1 MKEPK
6 IPTNAHETVL
16 ATVDHA
22 QWKHDPIDF
31 GTTDGIKRA
40 IEAQWLAIRAL
51 AEYVDGHSSAAK
63 SPPES
68 PPSASYGQA
77 RRASSHE

>member
-6 IPTNAHETVL
+6 EPTNAQETVI
-16 ATVDHA
+16 ATVAKA

-40 IEAQWLAIRAL
+40 IEAQWLAIKAL
-51 AEYVDGHSSAAK
+51 ADYIDGRSSAPK
-63 SPPES
+63 SHSES
-68 PPSASYGQA
+68 TPSAHSGPA
-77 RRASSHE
+77 RRASSHG